1 MKKEMIT
8 FTKENIHAL
17 FNFGS
22 PNAKQ
27 KATLNL
33 KSYKSGWINKLVG
46 TQISAALYE
55 ELISCKGRKPKG
67 LSKKEWRKPCEPC
80 EE

>member
-1 MKKEMIT
+1 MKKKMIT
-8 FTKENIHAL
+8 LTYQNIHAL

-27 KATLNL
+27 KATLGLRNF
-33 KSYKSGWINKLVG
+33 KSGWINQLIG

-55 ELISCKGRKPKG
+55 ELISCKGRRPKG
-67 LSKKEWRKPCEPC
+67 LPVKQWRKPCVPC